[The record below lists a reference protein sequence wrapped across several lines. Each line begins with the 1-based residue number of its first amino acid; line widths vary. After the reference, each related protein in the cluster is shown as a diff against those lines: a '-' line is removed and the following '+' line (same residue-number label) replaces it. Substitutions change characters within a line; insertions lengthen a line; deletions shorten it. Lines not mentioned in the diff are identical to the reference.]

1 MLTEQLSDLQ
11 LYSMMIGILALGLAG
26 LITVIVWPLDEKRPF
41 DRGGFR

>member
-26 LITVIVWPLDEKRPF
+26 LITVIVWPLDEMPV

>member
-11 LYSMMIGILALGLAG
+11 FYSMMIGILAVGFAG
-26 LITVIVWPLDEKRPF
+26 LITVIVWPLQEMLV

>member
-11 LYSMMIGILALGLAG
+11 FYSMMIGILALALAG
-26 LITVIVWPLDEKRPF
+26 FIAVIVWPLRELPV